1 VAGPD
6 IRLDEQDVKRGQIER
21 ELNNSALQDFCIA
34 FLHLDAAIERI
45 PQQAPAHPPLDNCLE
60 LMRRGIDESR
70 RTLKGLRSPGSAT
83 DDLVLALKDISREL
97 GAASRCH
104 VGIVVKGRSRELN
117 PVVREEVYRIGHEA
131 LANAFRHSNATQVE
145 IEIGFATKYL
155 KLMVRDSGR
164 GMDSRRVLA
173 NLHQY
178 PGLLGMHERAKRIGV
193 KLEVWSKRKSGT
205 EIALTV
211 PCSIAF
217 KSQDND

>member
-1 VAGPD
+1 
-6 IRLDEQDVKRGQIER
+6 
-21 ELNNSALQDFCIA
+21 
-34 FLHLDAAIERI
+34 
-45 PQQAPAHPPLDNCLE
+45 
-60 LMRRGIDESR
+60 M
-70 RTLKGLRSPGSAT
+70 
-83 DDLVLALKDISREL
+83 
-97 GAASRCH
+97 
-104 VGIVVKGRSRELN
+104 VKGRSRELN